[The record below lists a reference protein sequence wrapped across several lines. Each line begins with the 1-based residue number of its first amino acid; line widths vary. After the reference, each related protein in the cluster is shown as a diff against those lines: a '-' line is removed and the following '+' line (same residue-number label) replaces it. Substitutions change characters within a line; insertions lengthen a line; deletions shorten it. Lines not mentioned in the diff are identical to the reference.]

1 MKSILLSWK
10 QKKLSSTHET
20 QTKFRNAKTN
30 LDASDVED
38 KVDKVDMVDWPL
50 PREGPRT
57 EEQVNVLL
65 AVKDE
70 FANSSSS
77 LVRDEGFLDLCSEK
91 ILRVD
96 NWKKCI
102 P

>member
-1 MKSILLSWK
+1 MKLILLSWK
-10 QKKLSSTHET
+10 QKKLNSTHKI

-38 KVDKVDMVDWPL
+38 KVEKVDMVDMVDWPL

-65 AVKDE
+65 AVKDD
-70 FANSSSS
+70 FAKNSSF
-77 LVRDEGFLDLCSEK
+77 LFLDEGFLDLCSEK
-91 ILRVD
+91 SS
-96 NWKKCI
+96 
-102 P
+102 

>member
-1 MKSILLSWK
+1 M
-10 QKKLSSTHET
+10 
-20 QTKFRNAKTN
+20 
-30 LDASDVED
+30 ED
-38 KVDKVDMVDWPL
+38 KVDKVDKVDWP
-50 PREGPRT
+50 PSREGPRT

-65 AVKDE
+65 AVKDD
-70 FANSSSS
+70 FGKNSSF
-77 LVRDEGFLDLCSEK
+77 LFLDEGFLDLCSEK